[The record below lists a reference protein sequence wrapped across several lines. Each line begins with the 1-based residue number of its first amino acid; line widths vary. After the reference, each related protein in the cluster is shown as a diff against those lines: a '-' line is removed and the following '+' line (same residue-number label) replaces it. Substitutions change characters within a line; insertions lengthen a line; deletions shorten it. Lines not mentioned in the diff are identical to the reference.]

1 MINYQLLNPDDKF
14 DIGTNFVEYVKDRR
28 KYYHTIESKYI
39 VYVLSKAYLTSH
51 INDLMSKSH
60 HETFLKRTHFK
71 KLTHKS
77 WFINLRYLLLT
88 SEICFTSQI

>member
-1 MINYQLLNPDDKF
+1 MIKRFY
-14 DIGTNFVEYVKDRR
+14 IGTNFVEYVKDRR

-60 HETFLKRTHFK
+60 HETFLKTGVF
-71 KLTHKS
+71 LE
-77 WFINLRYLLLT
+77 IN
-88 SEICFTSQI
+88 S